1 MPAIATNKKQ
11 VTTTTTTTKKPA
23 AKKPAA
29 PKTTSAAKKA
39 VAKVSAGV
47 KAKAAAP
54 KKSIAKVVEKK
65 AEVQAPADPKQV
77 VTGWSVK
84 GYPIVKVEAPA
95 KKSGNF
101 SEIEAKYDFENVES
115 LTAKVFPEKLRE
127 VKQDLSEGIL
137 RLKGFLNGKRIQDSK
152 AALDQLEDIIK
163 DLKDA
168 EGNLLIEI
176 KPKKESRKTVSK
188 ENGVSALRT
197 QWALLID
204 RPEGATREE
213 LRQVGLEMFP
223 ELNPKTIMGQ
233 LSQLRIGY
241 DYGRTAGKLQK
252 RFFTEYGG
260 RKGVEINGVYK
271 FFEPAE
277 EDYRKPQEAKIE
289 KTVGPIEMIGSDGR
303 VWAGTQM
310 VG

>member
-47 KAKAAAP
+47 KAKAAAL
-54 KKSIAKVVEKK
+54 KKPAVSVEK
-65 AEVQAPADPKQV
+65 AEPQTPADTKQV

-101 SEIEAKYDFENVES
+101 SEIEAKHDSENVES

-127 VKQDLSEGIL
+127 VEQDLAEGIS
-137 RLKGFLNGKRIQDSK
+137 RLKGFLNGNRIQDSK

-176 KPKKESRKTVSK
+176 KPKKGSRKTVSK

-252 RFFTEYGG
+252 RFFAEYGG

-277 EDYRKPQEAKIE
+277 EDYRKPQEAKTE